1 MTKDQLIAELVELRQ
16 RIAQLE
22 TMEAK
27 LRAMSTTDDLTGLFN
42 RRGFFSIAPK
52 QLRLCCRNDRNATI
66 IYADVDGLKKIND
79 SLGHLEGDNALKDVA
94 EIIRETFR
102 ESDIVA
108 RMGGDEFVILMP
120 ETSESNAENVINRLQ
135 QNIKNN
141 KGRKRNYGLS
151 MSVGLAYYDS
161 QKPCSIDELLSQADK
176 SMYVQKK
183 QLKMI
188 T

>member
-1 MTKDQLIAELVELRQ
+1 
-16 RIAQLE
+16 
-22 TMEAK
+22 
-27 LRAMSTTDDLTGLFN
+27 
-42 RRGFFSIAPK
+42 
-52 QLRLCCRNDRNATI
+52 
-66 IYADVDGLKKIND
+66 
-79 SLGHLEGDNALKDVA
+79 LKDVA

-141 KGRKRNYGLS
+141 KGRNANYGLS

-161 QKPCSIDELLSQADK
+161 QKPCSIDELFK
-176 SMYVQKK
+176 SSR
-183 QLKMI
+183 
-188 T
+188 